1 MTHPSAHVALVQSL
15 AGEGRNASEIAAAT
29 GISRSTIRGWLA
41 PSSAR
46 TGTPWTPCPRCNP
59 EAELDPAAYVYLLGL
74 YLGDGTIS
82 RQRNGVSRLRIYQ
95 TAKYHDLIAECR
107 LEMQLVLPN
116 RVAVLPKGGCVE
128 ISSYSKHWPCLF
140 PQAGPGR
147 KHERPIILEPWQ
159 RDLAGNY
166 PKLLLRGLIQ
176 SDGSRH
182 INTIVR
188 PPKRYQYLRYEF
200 SNASDDIRGI
210 FTDACNALGI
220 HWTQMNAR
228 NVSIAR
234 RADVAFVDTF
244 VGPKS

>member
-1 MTHPSAHVALVQSL
+1 M

-29 GISRSTIRGWLA
+29 GVSRSTIRGWLA

-46 TGTPWTPCPRCNP
+46 TTAPPWTPCFRCNT
-59 EAELDPAAYVYLLGL
+59 EAEVDDAAYVYLLGL

-95 TAKYHDLIAECR
+95 TAKYLDLIAECR
-107 LEMQLVLPN
+107 TEMQLVLPN

-140 PQAGPGR
+140 PQAGLGR

-159 RDLAGNY
+159 RHLTTTY

-182 INTIVR
+182 LNTIVR
-188 PPKRYQYLRYEF
+188 PPRRYQYLRYEF
-200 SNASDDIRGI
+200 SNASDDIRDL
-210 FTDACNALGI
+210 FTDACDLLGV

-228 NVSIAR
+228 NVSVAR
-234 RADVAFVDTF
+234 RADVAFLDTF
-244 VGPKS
+244 IGPKS

>member
-1 MTHPSAHVALVQSL
+1 MTHPPAHVALVRAL
-15 AGEGRNASEIAAAT
+15 AREGLNASEIAAAT
-29 GISRSTIRGWLA
+29 CISRSTIRGWLA
-41 PSSAR
+41 NRPD
-46 TGTPWTPCPRCNP
+46 GPPWSPCPRCNT
-59 EAELDPAAYVYLLGL
+59 EAELDEAAYVYLLGL

-82 RQRNGVSRLRIYQ
+82 KQRNGVYRLRIFQ

-107 LEMQLVLPN
+107 TEMQLVLPN
-116 RVAVLPKGGCVE
+116 RVAVLRRGGCVE

-140 PQAGPGR
+140 PQAGVGR

-159 RDLAGNY
+159 RDVVRVH

-182 INTIVR
+182 LNTIVR
-188 PPKRYQYLRYEF
+188 PPKRHQYVRYEF

-210 FTDACNALGI
+210 FTDTCDALGV

-234 RADVAFVDTF
+234 RDDVAFLDTF
-244 VGPKS
+244 IGAKS